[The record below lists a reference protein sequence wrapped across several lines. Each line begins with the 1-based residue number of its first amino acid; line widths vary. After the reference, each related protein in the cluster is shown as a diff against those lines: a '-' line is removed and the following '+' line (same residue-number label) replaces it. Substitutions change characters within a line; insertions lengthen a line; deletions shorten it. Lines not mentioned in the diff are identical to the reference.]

1 MKVNAQPVVTIGK
14 VPQKEGSRKGGS
26 HIWPIWIVQL
36 ILEQL
41 VNGTLL
47 ASISPNIASQFD
59 MAMPGVKVIVQEI
72 PIINFI
78 WSCWT
83 ILRISGETLAYY
95 CTGKVEQLD

>member
-41 VNGTLL
+41 VNVMLP
-47 ASISPNIASQFD
+47 AFISPNISSQD
-59 MAMPGVKVIVQEI
+59 YLDMPGVNVVVQEL
-72 PIINFI
+72 PRINFI
-78 WSCWT
+78 QSYRMV
-83 ILRISGETLAYY
+83 I
-95 CTGKVEQLD
+95 